1 MVWVARYQSGSSL
14 LAWCL
19 LALITFAQLQNNI
32 HFHDHNDVDLTNECT
47 VCATVAHLDDV
58 DTNEQHCL
66 AVNLSQ
72 ILLTPEIE
80 AASLTVARPRAQTRA
95 PPIS

>member
-19 LALITFAQLQNNI
+19 LALITLAQLQNSI
-32 HFHDHNDVDLTNECT
+32 HFHDHSDVDVTNECT
-47 VCATVAHLDDV
+47 VCATAAHLDDV
-58 DTNEQHCL
+58 DIDEQHDL

-72 ILLTPEIE
+72 ILLSPANE
-80 AASLTVARPRAQTRA
+80 AASFPVSRSRAQTRA
-95 PPIS
+95 PPFS